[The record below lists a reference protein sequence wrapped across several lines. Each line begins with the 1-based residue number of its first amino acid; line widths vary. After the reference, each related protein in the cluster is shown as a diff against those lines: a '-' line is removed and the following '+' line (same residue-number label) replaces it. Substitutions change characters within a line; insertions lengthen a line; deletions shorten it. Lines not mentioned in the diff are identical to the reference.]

1 MRITLFPTKMPT
13 TQQQKG
19 VTKRNGK
26 TIFYNRRGTENTEL
40 KRLLMRNA
48 PSKPIAKGVPIILDV
63 IFTFKHQKKKLW
75 GKYKPTRPD
84 LDNLL
89 KNLQDYLT
97 TFGYYTDDSQIVVLC
112 ARKFYGNKNKIEI
125 AITELAGKEENDTRI
140 FLGEN

>member
-1 MRITLFPTKMPT
+1 MKFTIFPTKMPT

-26 TIFYNRRGTENTEL
+26 TIFYNRRGTDNAEL
-40 KRLLMRNA
+40 KALLMRNA
-48 PSKPIAKGVPIILDV
+48 PPQAIGKDVPIILDV

-89 KNLQDYLT
+89 KNLQDYMT
-97 TFGYYTDDSQIVVLC
+97 KIGYYADDSQIVVLC

-125 AITELAGKEENDTRI
+125 EISEVSDGSS
-140 FLGEN
+140 